1 MEYPR
6 LSLSTLFPWEKVHH
20 WTRILTFRLDWLTSH
35 LHCPQYFLKCLT
47 LGLLLSWWLYTLV
60 LGFHLLWWLYT
71 VFHWIL
77 YRPPKVSSGHTGFL
91 VFVKVFTKKKK
102 SNDSSLG
109 RHSPTNS
116 TKLLPFIHSENVHK
130 ASSRDF
136 WTEIQNPLIQ
146 NLSTAIQVTYS
157 SLGNE
162 QKANF
167 QIGKTGMTFK
177 QLMNDLWITLIVH
190 PCFLALLLLAW
201 CLCYFSV
208 SCVCCMACLQHWITD
223 NFLAS
228 TFHFTTW
235 THTTSG

>member
-35 LHCPQYFLKCLT
+35 VHCPQYFLKCLT

-77 YRPPKVSSGHTGFL
+77 YRPPKVSSGHMGFL

-109 RHSPTNS
+109 RHSSTNS

-136 WTEIQNPLIQ
+136 WTEIQNPLTQ

-162 QKANF
+162 KNQFSDWQNRYDF
-167 QIGKTGMTFK
+167 QTIDEWS
-177 QLMNDLWITLIVH
+177 MNHPNRASLLPRFVAAGLVLVLFQRFLCMLYGLFATLD
-190 PCFLALLLLAW
+190 
-201 CLCYFSV
+201 
-208 SCVCCMACLQHWITD
+208 HW
-223 NFLAS
+223 
-228 TFHFTTW
+228 
-235 THTTSG
+235 